1 MLTTHQ
7 RCFLLLLKKKRL
19 HSGSVSKN
27 ITDHI
32 AVKKRRL
39 ECERRKETNVSCAGA
54 MCLCGW
60 SQLHAMEITGETE
73 TKELSTKIVA
83 HSGNEN
89 DEISDGPLV
98 IQGKEQITGL
108 LAKKE
113 AKSEE
118 LERVVLE
125 FEGK

>member
-1 MLTTHQ
+1 M
-7 RCFLLLLKKKRL
+7 
-19 HSGSVSKN
+19 
-27 ITDHI
+27 
-32 AVKKRRL
+32 KKRRL
-39 ECERRKETNVSCAGA
+39 ECERRKETDVSCAGA

-60 SQLHAMEITGETE
+60 SQLHACNENNRN
-73 TKELSTKIVA
+73 KELSTKIVA
-83 HSGNEN
+83 HSGNKN

-98 IQGKEQITGL
+98 IQGSELITGL

-113 AKSEE
+113 AKCEE

>member
-1 MLTTHQ
+1 M
-7 RCFLLLLKKKRL
+7 
-19 HSGSVSKN
+19 
-27 ITDHI
+27 
-32 AVKKRRL
+32 
-39 ECERRKETNVSCAGA
+39 KETDVSCAGA
-54 MCLCGW
+54 MCLCGRW

-73 TKELSTKIVA
+73 TKELSTKIAA

-89 DEISDGPLV
+89 DEGSDGPLV
-98 IQGKEQITGL
+98 IQGTEQIIGL

>member
-1 MLTTHQ
+1 M
-7 RCFLLLLKKKRL
+7 
-19 HSGSVSKN
+19 
-27 ITDHI
+27 I
-32 AVKKRRL
+32 AVKNRRL
-39 ECERRKETNVSCAGA
+39 ECERRKETDVSCAGA
-54 MCLCGW
+54 MYLCGW

-83 HSGNEN
+83 HFGNEN
-89 DEISDGPLV
+89 NEISGGPLV
-98 IQGKEQITGL
+98 IQSTEKITRL

-113 AKSEE
+113 GRSKE